1 MFAYRYHF
9 SNGETISI
17 DVSDDWG
24 EILIDLDR
32 QEYNNDH
39 KETRRHYSLEG
50 KVYEGMDYAVED
62 SGLEALFAGPTDEEC
77 LRTAI
82 QQLTPDQQ
90 EMVQAIYFENVSVND
105 YAARMGVTQS
115 AISHRLQTVKKK
127 LKKLLGWPSY
137 PPVPVAVC
145 RKEREKQPSRKD
157 ERHET
162 QAENQRVQGAAD
174 RRGGQMPQCDPA
186 GEAAHP
192 APGAQRAGD
201 DPHSRQHRGIS
212 GHHRTAG
219 GRCNG

>member
-90 EMVQAIYFENVSVND
+90 ELVQAISFENVSVND

-127 LKKLLGWPSY
+127 LKKLL
-137 PPVPVAVC
+137 
-145 RKEREKQPSRKD
+145 R
-157 ERHET
+157 
-162 QAENQRVQGAAD
+162 
-174 RRGGQMPQCDPA
+174 
-186 GEAAHP
+186 
-192 APGAQRAGD
+192 
-201 DPHSRQHRGIS
+201 
-212 GHHRTAG
+212 
-219 GRCNG
+219 

>member
-62 SGLEALFAGPTDEEC
+62 PGLEALFAGPTDEEC

-127 LKKLLGWPSY
+127 LKKLL
-137 PPVPVAVC
+137 
-145 RKEREKQPSRKD
+145 R
-157 ERHET
+157 
-162 QAENQRVQGAAD
+162 
-174 RRGGQMPQCDPA
+174 
-186 GEAAHP
+186 
-192 APGAQRAGD
+192 
-201 DPHSRQHRGIS
+201 
-212 GHHRTAG
+212 
-219 GRCNG
+219 

>member
-1 MFAYRYHF
+1 MGVGVHQRADSFLCLSARLVFERKGHKMKITYKF
-9 SNGETISI
+9 VTGEVAEVE
-17 DVSDDWG
+17 VSE
-24 EILIDLDR
+24 EIGAVIVDLDR

-115 AISHRLQTVKKK
+115 AISHRLQTVRKK
-127 LKKLLGWPSY
+127 LKKLL
-137 PPVPVAVC
+137 
-145 RKEREKQPSRKD
+145 D
-157 ERHET
+157 
-162 QAENQRVQGAAD
+162 
-174 RRGGQMPQCDPA
+174 
-186 GEAAHP
+186 
-192 APGAQRAGD
+192 
-201 DPHSRQHRGIS
+201 
-212 GHHRTAG
+212 
-219 GRCNG
+219 

>member
-62 SGLEALFAGPTDEEC
+62 PGLEALFADSTDEER
-77 LRTAI
+77 LRAAI
-82 QQLTPDQQ
+82 QKLAPDQQ
-90 EMVQAIYFENVSVND
+90 AMIRAIYFEGVSVND

-127 LKKLLGWPSY
+127 LKKFLG
-137 PPVPVAVC
+137 
-145 RKEREKQPSRKD
+145 
-157 ERHET
+157 
-162 QAENQRVQGAAD
+162 
-174 RRGGQMPQCDPA
+174 
-186 GEAAHP
+186 
-192 APGAQRAGD
+192 
-201 DPHSRQHRGIS
+201 
-212 GHHRTAG
+212 
-219 GRCNG
+219 

>member
-62 SGLEALFAGPTDEEC
+62 PGLEALFAGPTDEERLC
-77 LRTAI
+77 DAI
-82 QQLTPDQQ
+82 QKLDPDQQ
-90 EMVQAIYFENVSVND
+90 TMIRAIYFDGVSVND

-127 LKKLLGWPSY
+127 LKKLLG
-137 PPVPVAVC
+137 
-145 RKEREKQPSRKD
+145 
-157 ERHET
+157 
-162 QAENQRVQGAAD
+162 
-174 RRGGQMPQCDPA
+174 
-186 GEAAHP
+186 
-192 APGAQRAGD
+192 
-201 DPHSRQHRGIS
+201 
-212 GHHRTAG
+212 
-219 GRCNG
+219 

>member
-17 DVSDDWG
+17 DVSNDWG

-32 QEYNNDH
+32 QEYNNNH

-62 SGLEALFAGPTDEEC
+62 SGLEALFAGPTDEER

-115 AISHRLQTVKKK
+115 AISHRVQTVKKK
-127 LKKLLGWPSY
+127 LKKLL
-137 PPVPVAVC
+137 
-145 RKEREKQPSRKD
+145 R
-157 ERHET
+157 
-162 QAENQRVQGAAD
+162 
-174 RRGGQMPQCDPA
+174 
-186 GEAAHP
+186 
-192 APGAQRAGD
+192 
-201 DPHSRQHRGIS
+201 
-212 GHHRTAG
+212 
-219 GRCNG
+219 